1 MKKLIFTN
9 QRTFLMV
16 LGVLFMLLLG
26 VALAQ
31 TINLNNAFN
40 VSLTPTLDQRIINS
54 LFRDWNDDN
63 VIAVRLDDPLNDI
76 DMVINRISDTEWQ
89 LQGEAVEQ
97 INQETLDL
105 IVKTVAYIPFT
116 DILRDIPD
124 TNLSNFA
131 LTEDLIWLQIQ
142 VILDNNDTH
151 VIALG
156 ARVPMVDGGYYAL
169 VDDRQEVFVLN
180 RGAVDYLALNFQQYQ
195 SARISS
201 Q

>member
-1 MKKLIFTN
+1 MKKLAFAN
-9 QRTFLMV
+9 QRTFLTV
-16 LGVLFMLLLG
+16 LGVLFMVLLG

-31 TINLNNAFN
+31 TISLNNTFN
-40 VSLTPTLDQRIINS
+40 ASLTPTLDQRIVNS
-54 LFRDWNDDN
+54 LFREWNEDN
-63 VIAVRLDDPLNDI
+63 VVAVRLDDPINDI
-76 DMVINRISDTEWQ
+76 DMVINRVNTTQWQ

-97 INQETLDL
+97 INQETLNL

-116 DILRDIPD
+116 DILTDIPD

-156 ARVPMVDGGYYAL
+156 ARVPTVDGGYYAL
-169 VDDRQEVFVLN
+169 VDERSEVFVLN
-180 RGAVDYLALNFQQYQ
+180 RGAIDYLALNFQQFQ